1 MNQNVEVYAQSAQ
14 KYIDMAME
22 LAIAYVPKILLALMT
37 LIVGFYLVR
46 VFIRGIDVA
55 MKHNK
60 VDESLRGFLE
70 SLFTIGLKA
79 LIIISVATMIG
90 IQMTSFVAIIAAA
103 GLAVGLALQGSLS
116 NFAGGVLILLF
127 KPFQVGDFIDTGSH
141 MGTVKKIQIFNTILK
156 TPDNKTVIIPNGD
169 LSNGALTNFS
179 TEKTRRVDFVF
190 GIGYDDDLLKA
201 KKVLEKLTEEDDRIL
216 KDPAPQVVVGELAD
230 SSVNFTVRA
239 WVNSED
245 YWGVF
250 FDMQEKVKLTFDKE
264 KISIPY
270 PQTDI
275 HLYKKS

>member
-1 MNQNVEVYAQSAQ
+1 
-14 KYIDMAME
+14 
-22 LAIAYVPKILLALMT
+22 LLVFT
-37 LIVGFYLVR
+37 WFG

>member
-22 LAIAYVPKILLALMT
+22 LAIAYVPKILLALIT

-270 PQTDI
+270 PQDR
-275 HLYKKS
+275 YPFV